1 MPRLSTAAIGAKNGE
16 GWSSRSAAIHHAT
29 PAATPDWTTCQP
41 FDRSRAWL
49 SDTVIFQPFRVTSS
63 FPLRDA
69 LARKQV
75 EGETNLLVI
84 EQGKTRLALITS
96 QMAYHHVAQGEIAGE
111 PWMVSF

>member
-1 MPRLSTAAIGAKNGE
+1 MIPFRVAAAGLSLLALPALAAAQ
-16 GWSSRSAAIHHAT
+16 HHGSE
-29 PAATPDWTTCQP
+29 P